1 MREVEFL
8 GVILGPDGIK
18 MDPTKLD
25 AVKHW
30 PTLLNMKDVQ
40 QFISF
45 ANYY

>member
-1 MREVEFL
+1 MEFL

-30 PTLLNMKDVQ
+30 PIPLNMKDIQ
-40 QFISF
+40 QFIGF